1 MSKESII
8 AFSQAK
14 AEPLWLQDLRQ
25 SAFDKLES
33 LDLPRIER
41 VKFHR
46 WNLGD
51 GTLTENEPSA
61 NVPDFTALGN
71 NPKLVQVGTNTV
83 LEQLPADLI
92 SQGVVFT
99 DLATALEEIPEVVEA
114 FFGKAVA
121 YDEDKLAAYNYAYFN
136 SAAVLYVPDNV
147 EVDLPVEGYFY
158 QDGTSNVPFNKHIL
172 IIAGKNS
179 KLTEANDVPTVELHK
194 EDNNENIEQART
206 VQKTQ

>member
-25 SAFDKLES
+25 AAFDKIES
-33 LDLPRIER
+33 LALPKIER

-51 GTLTENEPSA
+51 GTITENEPSA

-92 SQGVVFT
+92 SQGVGFT
-99 DLATALEEIPEVVEA
+99 DLTTMTRTNWQLITMPISIVQQS
-114 FFGKAVA
+114 FM
-121 YDEDKLAAYNYAYFN
+121 
-136 SAAVLYVPDNV
+136 
-147 EVDLPVEGYFY
+147 Y
-158 QDGTSNVPFNKHIL
+158 QIML
-172 IIAGKNS
+172 
-179 KLTEANDVPTVELHK
+179 KLTCQLKAIFTKMELQMFHLT
-194 EDNNENIEQART
+194 NT
-206 VQKTQ
+206 F